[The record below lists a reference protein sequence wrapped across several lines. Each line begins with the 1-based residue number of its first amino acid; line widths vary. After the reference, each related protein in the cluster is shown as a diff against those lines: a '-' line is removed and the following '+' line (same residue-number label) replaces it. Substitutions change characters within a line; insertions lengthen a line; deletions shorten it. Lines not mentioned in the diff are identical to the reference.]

1 MNNTNSYFNVI
12 AESQN
17 RFFENMMNAAKQMQ
31 GAMPNTAFN
40 WNQNQFANP
49 FNSMKD
55 ASNEW
60 MNKFSNPQAI
70 FNEWTSR
77 QADMTAQTNEAYK
90 KFMAGDHSAFQN
102 MYQSWMNTM
111 QTSYTTMMEQM
122 NNSFGK
128 NIFGDYMQGNKMY
141 ADMQAYFQPMM
152 DAMKNGQF
160 NQEWMNKFMQ
170 PEAYRNLVKEMF
182 GTAFEENNI
191 KTAFES
197 GMKELQQFFSNTN
210 NMSHEFMT
218 KMKELA
224 TSPVFSNDAYNNM
237 EEFYKNMSGL
247 FTRTFEP
254 MMKVANAG
262 KEKESAE
269 AALRM
274 MDKMSESMVKQA
286 ELQILLQETSR
297 KVMENL
303 SQEYMEKMK
312 GGKITEV
319 PTSNEMYNRWVAI
332 SDKMFTELFA
342 SEKFSK
348 AKGEVLNLSMEI
360 KKMNDLQ
367 FERNLSHLP
376 FVFKSEIDELNK
388 TIHALRKELR
398 DLKQHTASTRPVVKA
413 KARKS

>member
-1 MNNTNSYFNVI
+1 MTNNNSFFNVI

-17 RFFENMMNAAKQMQ
+17 RFFENMVNAAKQMQ
-31 GAMPNTAFN
+31 GAMPNAAFN

-49 FNSMKD
+49 FNMMKD
-55 ASNEW
+55 ATNDW
-60 MNKFSNPQAI
+60 MNKFNNPQAI

-90 KFMAGDHSAFQN
+90 KFIAGDQTAFN
-102 MYQSWMNTM
+102 NVYQSWMNTM
-111 QTSYTTMMEQM
+111 QTSYNTMMEQM

-141 ADMQAYFQPMM
+141 ADMQAYFQPML

-170 PEAYRNLVKEMF
+170 PDAYRQMVKEMF
-182 GTAFEENNI
+182 GSAFDENNL
-191 KTAFES
+191 KASFEN

-224 TSPVFSNDAYNNM
+224 ASSVFSQDAYNNL
-237 EEFYKNMSGL
+237 EEFYKKMSGL

-254 MMKVANAG
+254 MMKVANPG
-262 KEKESAE
+262 KEKENAE

-286 ELQILLQETSR
+286 ELQILLQETTR
-297 KVMENL
+297 KVMETL
-303 SQEYMEKMK
+303 TQEYMQQMK
-312 GGKITEV
+312 DGKITEM
-319 PTSNEMYNRWVAI
+319 PSSSEMYNRWVAI

-348 AKGEVLNLSMEI
+348 AKGEVLNLGMEI

-376 FVFKSEIDELNK
+376 FVFKSEIDELHK
-388 TIHALRKELR
+388 TIHDLRKELR
-398 DLKQHTASTRPVVKA
+398 SLKNNTVGTRTTVKA
-413 KARKS
+413 KARKA

>member
-1 MNNTNSYFNVI
+1 MTNNNSFFNVI

-17 RFFENMMNAAKQMQ
+17 RFFENMVNAAKQMQ
-31 GAMPNTAFN
+31 GAMPNAAFN

-49 FNSMKD
+49 FNMMKD
-55 ASNEW
+55 ATNEW
-60 MNKFSNPQAI
+60 MNKFSNPQAM
-70 FNEWTSR
+70 FNEWTTR
-77 QADMTAQTNEAYK
+77 QADLSAQTNEAYK
-90 KFMAGDHSAFQN
+90 KFMAGDQAAFN
-102 MYQSWMNTM
+102 NVYQSWMNTM
-111 QTSYTTMMEQM
+111 QTSYNTMMEQM

-128 NIFGDYMQGNKMY
+128 NIFGDFMQGNKMY

-152 DAMKNGQF
+152 EAMKTGQF

-170 PEAYRNLVKEMF
+170 PEAYRQMVKDMF
-182 GTAFEENNI
+182 GNAFDENTM
-191 KTAFES
+191 KSTFEN

-210 NMSHEFMT
+210 NMSHEFTT
-218 KMKELA
+218 KMKELTA
-224 TSPVFSNDAYNNM
+224 SSVFSQDAYNNL
-237 EEFYKNMSGL
+237 EEFYKKMSGL

-286 ELQILLQETSR
+286 ELQVLLQETSR
-297 KVMENL
+297 KVMETL
-303 SQEYMEKMK
+303 SQEFMQPMK
-312 GGKITEV
+312 DGKITEM
-319 PTSNEMYNRWVAI
+319 PTSTELYNRWVAI

-342 SEKFSK
+342 SEKFSQ

-376 FVFKSEIDELNK
+376 FVFKSEIDELHK
-388 TIHALRKELR
+388 TIHDLRKELR
-398 DLKQHTASTRPVVKA
+398 SLKNNTVGTRTTVKA
-413 KARKS
+413 KARKA